1 MSVNLDSVPWVQRAL
16 AITLRKTMAQIG
28 GPVEGA
34 VR

>member
-1 MSVNLDSVPWVQRAL
+1 VQRAL